1 MLSERHHVSAMT
13 SASLL
18 SRLSLSSRILI
29 GLGLGIFTGLFFG
42 ESAAV
47 LQPLSDIYI
56 RLMQMM
62 VLPYLVLTL
71 ITGFGQL
78 DADEAKQLALRGGV
92 LLLLLWS

>member
-1 MLSERHHVSAMT
+1 MT
-13 SASLL
+13 SVSML

-42 ESAAV
+42 EATTV
-47 LQPLSDIYI
+47 LQPVSDIYI

-78 DADEAKQLALRGGV
+78 DATEAKQLA
-92 LLLLLWS
+92 